1 VGLVV
6 DVEATPQETADM
18 LTSRTSSWL
27 IMGGRLKEGV
37 AIQQARSE
45 LTAIAAALQRISG

>member
-1 VGLVV
+1 
-6 DVEATPQETADM
+6 M

-27 IMGGRLKEGV
+27 IMGGRLKEGD